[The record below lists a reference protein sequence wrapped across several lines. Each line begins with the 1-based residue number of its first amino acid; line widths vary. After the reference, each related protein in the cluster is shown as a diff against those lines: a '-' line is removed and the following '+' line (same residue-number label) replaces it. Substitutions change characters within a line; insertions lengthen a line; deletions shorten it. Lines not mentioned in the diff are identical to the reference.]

1 MLQPTSPHRRTTL
14 PIPIDRS
21 GFTGSQQ
28 YNASGSTFR
37 CTFLYHSSAAF
48 LAAAN
53 SCWRKLVL
61 SSLPT
66 EVSASRL
73 ERTPQRAF
81 TGIASFRMHF
91 LPAKAGAPSDMLTKA
106 GAPSKRFPVPTLL
119 FAFSPAEDRALA
131 AENLIFSCFV
141 RKNG

>member
-37 CTFLYHSSAAF
+37 YTFLYHSSAAS
-48 LAAAN
+48 LAVAN
-53 SCWRKLVL
+53 SHWRKSVL

-66 EVSASRL
+66 
-73 ERTPQRAF
+73 
-81 TGIASFRMHF
+81 
-91 LPAKAGAPSDMLTKA
+91 KAGAP
-106 GAPSKRFPVPTLL
+106 GKRFPVPTLS